1 MSCSFNGQ
9 RSKDDEL
16 TIMFSEAMDWQSV
29 ATKSSEDVIIYPVNG
44 GHRSGSSQIK
54 VKNIVDSSWDKAF
67 HWGNLVATHYKGQY
81 FAYALTVPGKS
92 AGMVRVIRSGSSDR
106 ILLKGFHGFVR
117 DLSFAFHEK
126 RILVAAVD
134 EYSYLLVHEIVGST
148 AQLILQVNPDGI
160 TTSSDC
166 HRVVWC
172 PYVPENPKSLDEA
185 NDGWRNDADDHALM
199 LASSHECRVEIW
211 HLGHINGTV
220 TYPSVTTGATQIT
233 SFDDAVVDIAF
244 SPDSTAI
251 AVASLDGYVRFFLV
265 NTKKEDPK
273 SLHKWQP
280 HEGKRLSGIIFLDNL
295 SHPNIRECP
304 LWKWAVTSAEN
315 NTEFKLWSCELWK
328 CHQTIRFK
336 SDDNTPIVQKMTLD
350 LSASYLVIS
359 DIHRKALYVM
369 HIEQEQDEKHA
380 LSDDGVD
387 DSLKTEAPTVSKV
400 SSITQLLLPF
410 SAISVAIREASIRP
424 PSQPMGDE
432 DFDGDEKATK
442 VIVKM
447 LIVQPKSLQKC
458 KAVFELG
465 TSVPLGEGIGTSFST
480 INTTSEYEPV
490 NVVKTAASTTNHIN
504 LLTPDAFVS
513 PAKTNTDSQKQSL
526 VTSPVTVSPLPPAP
540 NEILALSSPR
550 RPTPEVTSS
559 TTPKRNGIPSGGSS
573 PSREVEEILG
583 TRPLTEGSIESPDT
597 SSATVPTGPALQ
609 DALSAYPIA
618 LSPALVRTAS
628 ANSKGSS
635 PTMDKPNAPSVQEPL
650 CTYPTSAV
658 AAPSTP
664 SSISADLN
672 GSLLELFKEVL
683 VVESQASTA
692 QPTWPSVL
700 PPLGIQ
706 PLQRPKEP
714 VARET
719 DAGNSAQ
726 LQMMQQSLDQLVQL
740 VSAQRAEQQ
749 QLKNEIG
756 QLKSEMTRMQSPA
769 TVQPSWIAQME
780 STLAVYFDRQL
791 KKLDEINSPSKTQQ
805 SVSKLQ
811 STIRSEF
818 ENKAHTLEQRSVDF
832 IRKELQ
838 SVIASEMNKLEPV
851 LKNTTL
857 QLLTQLSQNKTIV
870 DAYSQATSSA
880 AVSAMNRGCKE
891 AIASQLLPSL
901 EGSFHSLFTQLHTTF
916 SKGIAEF
923 VRNIESNLERHRR
936 LQDKESTAQLNATM
950 DKIAVVLDQ
959 VRQSISTDTKT
970 ELKKISNEFPEKVR
984 MLLTPVIQSEM
995 QLAIKDQK
1003 LALDGAMMAV
1013 HAAQI
1018 QSRAVTPAVVELTPA
1033 ELQIQLKHMIHEGRL
1048 FEAFQRA
1055 LYMNDLSMVMF
1066 VCARVDAQKL
1076 FSVHPCVFP
1085 PQILLALIQQLS
1097 ADLGT
1102 STELKLEYLQEA
1114 VMAVNFRDPQI
1125 KEHAPKVMPQL
1136 VANLQAQIANNPSG
1150 PLQRQLRLLLRCA
1163 VPLTKPE

>member
-1 MSCSFNGQ
+1 MSCNFNGQ
-9 RSKDDEL
+9 RSKDEEL
-16 TIMFSEAMDWQSV
+16 AIMFSEAMDWQSV
-29 ATKSSEDVIIYPVNG
+29 ATNSSEEVVIYPVNG

-54 VKNIVDSSWDKAF
+54 VKNIVDSAWDKSF
-67 HWGNLVATHYKGQY
+67 HWGNLVATHFKGQY

-92 AGMVRVIRSGSSDR
+92 AGMVRVIRNGSTDR
-106 ILLKGFHGFVR
+106 ILLKGFRGFVR

-134 EYSYLLVHEIVGST
+134 ECGYLLVHEIVGST
-148 AQLILQVNPDGI
+148 AQLILQVNPDGVS
-160 TTSSDC
+160 TPSDC

-172 PYVPENPKSLDEA
+172 PYVPENPKSPDEA
-185 NDGWRNDADDHALM
+185 NDGWRNDADDHALL
-199 LASSHECRVEIW
+199 LASSHDCRVEIW

-220 TYPSVTTGATQIT
+220 TYPTVTTGATQIT

-244 SPDSTAI
+244 SPDSTAL

-369 HIEQEQDEKHA
+369 HIEQEQDEKHT
-380 LSDDGVD
+380 LFDDGGD
-387 DSLKTEAPTVSKV
+387 ESLKAEVPIVSKV

-410 SAISVAIREASIRP
+410 SAISVAIREASVRP

-432 DFDGDEKATK
+432 DFDGDEKASK
-442 VIVKM
+442 VVVKM

-559 TTPKRNGIPSGGSS
+559 TTPKRNGVPSGGSS

-609 DALSAYPIA
+609 EALSAYPIA

-635 PTMDKPNAPSVQEPL
+635 PVMDKP
-650 CTYPTSAV
+650 
-658 AAPSTP
+658 
-664 SSISADLN
+664 
-672 GSLLELFKEVL
+672 
-683 VVESQASTA
+683 QASTA
-692 QPTWPSVL
+692 QATWPSVL

-714 VARET
+714 AARET
-719 DAGNSAQ
+719 DAGSSAQ

-749 QLKNEIG
+749 QLKNEIAE
-756 QLKSEMTRMQSPA
+756 LKSEMTRMQSPA
-769 TVQPSWIAQME
+769 TVQPPWISQME

-838 SVIASEMNKLEPV
+838 SVIATEMHKLEPV

-970 ELKKISNEFPEKVR
+970 ELKKISHEFPEKVR

-1003 LALDGAMMAV
+1003 LALDGALLAV

-1076 FSVHPCVFP
+1076 FSVSPCVFP

-1114 VMAVNFRDPQI
+1114 VMAVDFRDPMI
-1125 KEHAPKVMPQL
+1125 KEHSPKVMPQL
-1136 VANLQAQIANNPSG
+1136 VANLQAQVASNPSG

-1163 VPLTKPE
+1163 VPLAKQE

>member
-1 MSCSFNGQ
+1 MSCNFNGQ
-9 RSKDDEL
+9 RSKDEEL
-16 TIMFSEAMDWQSV
+16 AIMFSEAMDWQSV
-29 ATKSSEDVIIYPVNG
+29 ATNSSEEVVIYPVNG

-54 VKNIVDSSWDKAF
+54 VKNIVDSAWDKSF
-67 HWGNLVATHYKGQY
+67 HWGNLVATHFKGQY

-92 AGMVRVIRSGSSDR
+92 AGMVRVIRNGSTDR
-106 ILLKGFHGFVR
+106 ILLKGFRGFVR

-134 EYSYLLVHEIVGST
+134 ECGYLLVHEIVGST
-148 AQLILQVNPDGI
+148 AQLILQVNPDGVS
-160 TTSSDC
+160 TPSDC

-172 PYVPENPKSLDEA
+172 PYVPENPKSPDEA
-185 NDGWRNDADDHALM
+185 NDGWRNDADDHALL
-199 LASSHECRVEIW
+199 LASSHDCRVEIW

-220 TYPSVTTGATQIT
+220 TYPTVTTGATQIT

-244 SPDSTAI
+244 SPDSTAL

-369 HIEQEQDEKHA
+369 HIEQEQDEKHT
-380 LSDDGVD
+380 LFDDGGD
-387 DSLKTEAPTVSKV
+387 ESLKAEVPIVSKV

-410 SAISVAIREASIRP
+410 SAISVAIREASVRP

-432 DFDGDEKATK
+432 DFDGDEKASK
-442 VIVKM
+442 VVVKM

-559 TTPKRNGIPSGGSS
+559 TTPKRNGVPSGGSS

-609 DALSAYPIA
+609 EALSAYPIA

-635 PTMDKPNAPSVQEPL
+635 PVMDKHNAPSVQEPL

-658 AAPSTP
+658 AAPPTP
-664 SSISADLN
+664 SSVSADLN
-672 GSLLELFKEVL
+672 GSLLELFKEAL
-683 VVESQASTA
+683 VVEPQASTA
-692 QPTWPSVL
+692 QATWPSVL

-714 VARET
+714 AARET
-719 DAGNSAQ
+719 DAGSSAQ

-749 QLKNEIG
+749 QLKNEIAE
-756 QLKSEMTRMQSPA
+756 LKSEMTRMQSPA
-769 TVQPSWIAQME
+769 TVQPPWISQME

-838 SVIASEMNKLEPV
+838 SVIATEMHKLEPV

-970 ELKKISNEFPEKVR
+970 ELKKISHEFPEKVR

-1003 LALDGAMMAV
+1003 LALDGALLAV

-1076 FSVHPCVFP
+1076 FSVSPCVFP

-1114 VMAVNFRDPQI
+1114 VMAVDFRDPMI
-1125 KEHAPKVMPQL
+1125 KEHSPKVMPQL
-1136 VANLQAQIANNPSG
+1136 VANLQAQVASNPSG

-1163 VPLTKPE
+1163 VPLAKQE